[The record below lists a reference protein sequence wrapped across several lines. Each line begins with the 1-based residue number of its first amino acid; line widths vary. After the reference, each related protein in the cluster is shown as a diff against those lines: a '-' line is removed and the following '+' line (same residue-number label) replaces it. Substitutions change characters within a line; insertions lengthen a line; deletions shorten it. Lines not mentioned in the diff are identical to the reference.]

1 MTNIHFKK
9 KLYSDIAQA
18 VQDCNPEGWVGG
30 EEREGG
36 GGRWEEIK
44 ELSFTITPVLSKGT
58 L

>member
-1 MTNIHFKK
+1 M
-9 KLYSDIAQA
+9 
-18 VQDCNPEGWVGG
+18 QDCNPEGWVGG